1 MKIDQSA
8 VHVLDSQGIGIH
20 ENFQILANDQAFRIL
35 SSGLYSDKISAV
47 LREVG
52 CNAADAHIAAKDAE
66 RPIEVKL
73 PNTLDSEFYIQDWG
87 TGLSHED
94 IIGLYTTYFSSN
106 KGGNNEQ
113 TGAFGLGSKSPFSYT
128 DSFAI
133 TTAYRGQQT
142 SYSAYIGPLGSPV
155 IAKIAS
161 QPATPEWPT
170 GIRVSFPV
178 APKDIREFQNKAQ
191 QVFTWFAVKPVWP
204 GESSSQYSA
213 PDYKVQGSN
222 FGFLTSLGAANK
234 RGSYGHHGDERARVL
249 TGNVA
254 YPLDAERLGS
264 DSPVVKQLIC
274 AGIHLRMPL
283 GTVMPT
289 ASREDL
295 EYDVKTRANVVKVL
309 KQAGR
314 EIALMLCAKV
324 REAAS
329 GEWERHN
336 RARQFLELLPAN
348 VSLHLECFLATLS
361 LDPAE
366 QKEVLNYYN
375 TKSKALPVWASGDV
389 LPAAAGAAG
398 PYRSFKV
405 WLVERDTSGRTAR
418 GCRRWAVD
426 YGKIH
431 RSKYP
436 VEAAVSY
443 ASQVEVV
450 YGDAKHGYQR
460 VQEYLATGKDAIILV
475 EPACEAAKANF
486 VAQAQ
491 KIALDLGGLPVVGAS
506 SLPLNKLPT
515 CVKYKQATTKGL
527 KPAEKRRLYGEE
539 LLRYVDASTPAM
551 AEIELAFKDIPVFA
565 RYYLPTPSERSPN
578 TYGVMLPSKGERLV
592 KETSLADIVKASQT
606 LRALGLPI
614 REITGYVF
622 PAGPQ
627 ARKFKL
633 RENGW
638 QSLLDVVIEDLW
650 KPEVIEAIGAHLN
663 GMPYLE
669 LDQERRRYAYQAGE
683 AGFLG
688 RLAEASASE
697 GNFKSWLF
705 DLLPELPALAEF
717 FNPLWEANV
726 LTGRNATSDMACQV
740 FANAGLL
747 EERFEGKRL
756 STEEFQA
763 LVLKRYPESRFIQDE
778 NFVELWKVDP
788 AAASAML
795 RLIFTTVRKAT

>member
-1 MKIDQSA
+1 MKIEQSA
-8 VHVLDSQGIGIH
+8 VHVLDSHGVGIH

-52 CNAADAHIAAKDAE
+52 CNAADAHIAAKVAE
-66 RPIEVKL
+66 RAIEVKL

-142 SYSAYIGPLGSPV
+142 SYSAYIGPSGSPV
-155 IAKIAS
+155 ISRLAS
-161 QPATPEWPT
+161 QPVSPEWPT

-178 APKDIREFQNKAQ
+178 APKDIREFQSKAQ

-204 GESSSQYSA
+204 GESKSQYSA
-213 PDYKVQGSN
+213 PDFKVQGSN
-222 FGFLTSLGAANK
+222 FGFLTSLGAAAHRN
-234 RGSYGHHGDERARVL
+234 SYSHHGEERARVL

-264 DSPVVKQLIC
+264 DSAVVKQLIA
-274 AGIHLRMPL
+274 AGVHLRMPL

-289 ASREDL
+289 ASREEL

-324 REAAS
+324 REPAT
-329 GEWERHN
+329 GEWDRHN
-336 RARQFLELLPAN
+336 RARQFLELLPAQ
-348 VSLHLECFLATLS
+348 VSLHLDCFLDSLS
-361 LDPAE
+361 LDSE
-366 QKEVLNYYN
+366 ELKQVLNYYN
-375 TKSKALPVWASGDV
+375 TKTKALPPWMSGEA
-389 LPAAAGAAG
+389 LPTVAGT
-398 PYRSFKV
+398 PTRRSFNV
-405 WLVERDTSGRTAR
+405 WLVERETSGRSAR

-426 YGKIH
+426 YGKIY
-431 RSKYP
+431 RGKRP
-436 VEAAVSY
+436 VEACVEYS
-443 ASQVEVV
+443 SQVEVV
-450 YGDAKHGYQR
+450 FGDAKHGYQR
-460 VQEYLATGKDAIILV
+460 VQEYLATGKDVIILV
-475 EPACEAAKANF
+475 EPAGEAAKPNL

-506 SLPLNKLPT
+506 SLPFSKLAT
-515 CVKYKQATTKGL
+515 FVKYKKTTTKAL
-527 KPAEKRRLYGEE
+527 KPAEKTRLYGEE
-539 LLRYVDASTPAM
+539 LIRYVDASTPEM
-551 AEIELAFKDIPVFA
+551 QERELAFKDIPASA
-565 RYYLPTPSERSPN
+565 RYYLPTPSERSPAA
-578 TYGVMLPSKGERLV
+578 YGVMLPSKSERLI
-592 KETSLADIVKASQT
+592 KELSLADIVKASQT
-606 LRALGLPI
+606 LRSLGIPV

-638 QSLLDVVIEDLW
+638 QSLLDVIVEDLW
-650 KPEVIEAIGAHLN
+650 KPEAIAGIGAHLN
-663 GMPYLE
+663 GMPYLH
-669 LDQERRRYAYQAGE
+669 LDQGRRRYAYEE
-683 AGFLG
+683 AGFLA
-688 RLAEASASE
+688 RLAEASGSDE
-697 GNFKSWLF
+697 GFKRWLL

-726 LTGRNATSDMACQV
+726 LTGANSTSDMACQV
-740 FANAGLL
+740 LLNVELL
-747 EERFEGKRL
+747 EETFEGKRL
-756 STEEFQA
+756 STEAFLA

-778 NFVELWKVDP
+778 NFVELWKEAP
-788 AAASAML
+788 QAAAAML
-795 RLIFTTVRKAT
+795 RLIFTTVRQAT